1 MVRLKYLGKPS
12 WATWSEGIGGGPP
25 YLKQL
30 ALDPDVKFNPRLPSF
45 QQQTPP
51 ASEHDSL
58 KIRIKREST
67 KRELKPK
74 LDPTPA
80 HRVKRRFDCVEM
92 PLLRPAWRRAWEMS
106 LARERAQRQHA
117 RRLDRRGALPTPEAS
132 SRPSSPDLPADLAQT
147 RTFVTISGVRLPV
160 SPMLDTMFY
169 WIHER
174 HQLFLRRLQ
183 GLPPP
188 WTDDVILQNHRFT
201 NVSRTYDRA
210 TQFLIRNVINVG
222 DQSHNELFFR
232 TLLFRLFNRI
242 STYEHLEEEC
252 GPITIA
258 NFNIERWSRSLQDL
272 RESRTSLYTGAYQ
285 INWPDFGAET
295 EDKPSYEKH
304 LILIKHM
311 LHDGMPEKIRAFR
324 SLRAAFECIREYPSF
339 GGFTSYQYV

>member
-1 MVRLKYLGKPS
+1 MVTIRQLGKPN
-12 WATWSEGIGGGPP
+12 WATWSQEGNGGPP

-30 ALDPDVKFNPRLPSF
+30 TLGPDTKVNPRLPTF
-45 QQQTPP
+45 QRQTPP
-51 ASEHDSL
+51 ASEHSDL
-58 KIRIKREST
+58 KIRIKRESI
-67 KRELKPK
+67 KREVKPK
-74 LDPTPA
+74 LESTPA
-80 HRVKRRFDCVEM
+80 HRVKRRFECVEM
-92 PLLRPAWRRAWEMS
+92 PVLRPAWRRAWEMS
-106 LARERAQRQHA
+106 LARERARRQHA
-117 RRLDRRGALPTPEAS
+117 RRLNRRGALPTPEAS
-132 SRPSSPDLPADLAQT
+132 SRPTSPELPAELAQT

-169 WIHER
+169 WIYER

-188 WTDDVILQNHRFT
+188 WTDDVILQNYRFT

-242 STYEHLEEEC
+242 STYEYLEEEC

-258 NFNIERWSRSLQDL
+258 NFDIKRWAKALKQL
-272 RESRTSLYTGAYQ
+272 RKSRTALYTSAYQ

-304 LILIKHM
+304 LILIKRM
-311 LHDGMPEKIRAFR
+311 LRDRMPDKIRAFR
-324 SLRAAFECIREYPSF
+324 TLRGAFECIRKYSSF